1 MHETAQKKESYILIG
16 IQSEGEEVLERS
28 LDELRELVETSG
40 ALAPWRLSQPL
51 AFPHPKTY
59 LGCGKAEEL
68 AAYLRA
74 TGADGI
80 VCDDELS
87 AVQVRNLED
96 LLQTKVLDR
105 TLVILDIFAK
115 RATTFEGKLQ
125 VELAQLSGL
134 YARLIGKN
142 SSLSRLGGGIGTRG
156 PGEKAL
162 EMNKRQIRNRMNHIR
177 HDLKETKQHR
187 ELLRE
192 ARKRT
197 GLFHVAV
204 VGYTNAGKSTLLNL
218 MTQASVTAA
227 DQVFAT
233 LEATTRECCL
243 PNKKKILLTDTVGFI
258 KKLPHHLI
266 EAFKSTLEEARYADA
281 LIHVVDASAPDAE
294 ERMAL
299 VYRILKELGADELP
313 VLTVFN
319 KMDRVTGALYL
330 ADPRA
335 ESVLRLSLYD
345 RQQAQA
351 QIAEALRTLATEK
364 LRYVEGVLEFA
375 KASLVARIRRE
386 GSLLEEEY
394 REDGI
399 FIRAY
404 VPAAVYGLLES
415 KPDL

>member
-1 MHETAQKKESYILIG
+1 MHETAKKIESYILIG
-16 IQSEGEEVLERS
+16 IQSEGEEALERS
-28 LDELRELVETSG
+28 LDELCELVETSG

-51 AFPHPKTY
+51 EAAHPKTY
-59 LGCGKAEEL
+59 LGSGKVEEL
-68 AAYLRA
+68 AAYLRV

-80 VCDDELS
+80 VCDDELT

-125 VELAQLSGL
+125 VELAQLSSL

-142 SSLSRLGGGIGTRG
+142 SNLSRLGGGIGTRG

-162 EMNKRQIRNRMNHIR
+162 EMNKRQIRNRMNNIR

-197 GLFHVAV
+197 GLFHVAI

-218 MTQASVTAA
+218 MTQSAVTAA

-243 PNKKKILLTDTVGFI
+243 PNKKKVLLTDTVGFI

-281 LIHVVDASAPDAE
+281 LIHVVDASAPDVE
-294 ERMAL
+294 ERIDL

-319 KMDRVTGALYL
+319 KMDRLTQERFLV
-330 ADPRA
+330 DPKA
-335 ESVLRLSLYD
+335 KAVLRLSLYEAD
-345 RQQAQA
+345 EAQGL
-351 QIAEALRTLATEK
+351 IAAALGELAREQ
-364 LRYVEGVLEFA
+364 LRYVEGVLDFA
-375 KASLVARIRRE
+375 KAGLVARIRRE
-386 GSLLEEEY
+386 GSLLVEEY

-399 FIRAY
+399 YIRAY
-404 VPAAVYGLLES
+404 VPEAVYGLLGS
-415 KPDL
+415 

>member
-1 MHETAQKKESYILIG
+1 MHETAKKIESYILIG
-16 IQSEGEEVLERS
+16 IQSEGEEALERS
-28 LDELRELVETSG
+28 LDELCELVETSG

-51 AFPHPKTY
+51 EAAHPKTY
-59 LGCGKAEEL
+59 LGSGKVEEL
-68 AAYLRA
+68 AAYLRV

-80 VCDDELS
+80 VCDDELT

-125 VELAQLSGL
+125 VELAQLSSL

-142 SSLSRLGGGIGTRG
+142 SNLSRLGGGIGTRG

-162 EMNKRQIRNRMNHIR
+162 EMNKRQIRNRMNNIR

-197 GLFHVAV
+197 GLFHVAI

-218 MTQASVTAA
+218 MTQATVMAA

-243 PNKKKILLTDTVGFI
+243 PNKKRILLTDTVGFI
-258 KKLPHHLI
+258 QKLPHHLI

-281 LIHVVDASAPDAE
+281 LIHVVDASAPDVE
-294 ERMAL
+294 GRMAL

-319 KMDRVTGALYL
+319 KMDRLTQERFLV
-330 ADPRA
+330 DPKA
-335 ESVLRLSLYD
+335 KAVLRLSLYEAD
-345 RQQAQA
+345 EAQGL
-351 QIAEALRTLATEK
+351 IAAALGELAREQ
-364 LRYVEGVLEFA
+364 LRYVEGVLDFA
-375 KASLVARIRRE
+375 KAGLVARIRRE
-386 GSLLEEEY
+386 GSLLVEEY

-399 FIRAY
+399 YIRAY
-404 VPAAVYGLLES
+404 VPEAVYGLLEA
-415 KPDL
+415 